1 MPEVVEV
8 EEPVRK
14 AFVSKPNSNAD
25 KIEREEKELE
35 ALIKDQTEEETEEEE
50 AEEQDSKPSS
60 AEEKTFK
67 KRYGDLRRHSQKQ
80 QDDYENK
87 IAALRTQLA
96 AATNEQIKLPKSE
109 EEIAEWAEKYPDVSA
124 IVETIA
130 LKKAKEQSKELE
142 DRVQKIN
149 ELQESAN
156 RDKAEAQLMQLHP
169 DFEDIRGSDDFHEW
183 AEEQPRWVQDS
194 LYENDTDAFSA
205 ARAIDLYK
213 ADRNLTSKPKKTTN
227 EEAAK
232 SVNTRASRSR
242 PQSEDTSGMIKE
254 SDVDQ
259 MSTYEYEK
267 NSEQIMEAI
276 RSGKFIYDVSGSA
289 R

>member
-35 ALIKDQTEEETEEEE
+35 ALIKDQTEEETEEE

-96 AATNEQIKLPKSE
+96 AATNDQIKLPKSE

-130 LKKAKEQSKELE
+130 LKKAKEQSKDLE

>member
-35 ALIKDQTEEETEEEE
+35 ALIKDQTEEETEEE

-130 LKKAKEQSKELE
+130 LKKAKEQSKDLE

>member
-35 ALIKDQTEEETEEEE
+35 ALIKDQTEEETEEE

-87 IAALRTQLA
+87 IAALKTQLA
-96 AATNEQIKLPKSE
+96 VATNEQIKLPKSE

-130 LKKAKEQSKELE
+130 LKKAKEQSKDLE